1 MQVGGDNLNLELG
14 MVEAQVAG
22 GEDPAAGTPPETSTV
37 KALRGVGFLTLVIS
51 VGTLVYK
58 PPHGLLFQHHAL
70 AYYLTLVGIFFAG
83 VVEVWTAFW
92 VSETAGVGGGR
103 RALGRAVLWASV
115 VPLAA
120 ALGIGGYTV
129 LANVPS

>member
-51 VGTLVYK
+51 VGVDGVLGVRNGRCRRW
-58 PPHGLLFQHHAL
+58 PSR
-70 AYYLTLVGIFFAG
+70 VGEG
-83 VVEVWTAFW
+83 
-92 VSETAGVGGGR
+92 
-103 RALGRAVLWASV
+103 RALGLRR
-115 VPLAA
+115 A

>member
-51 VGTLVYK
+51 VGTLC
-58 PPHGLLFQHHAL
+58 LQ
-70 AYYLTLVGIFFAG
+70 AYSWSCQFSSVIFKF
-83 VVEVWTAFW
+83 
-92 VSETAGVGGGR
+92 S
-103 RALGRAVLWASV
+103 S
-115 VPLAA
+115 
-120 ALGIGGYTV
+120 
-129 LANVPS
+129 